1 MLQLAPAREFLM
13 KKIWMLALAGVL
25 AGAVAPL
32 TAQKVKT
39 EYDKKTDFSHYK
51 TYSWGSNYIMTH
63 QRPDDQA
70 RINTAIVDSVN
81 RNLQA
86 KGYVLSQESPDFT
99 IIYEAGAISQ
109 GASSGQPD
117 MLTPGGTNWA
127 SDSLGGTPMDVWASN
142 LAKLRITATD
152 AASHSRIWRSFAS
165 QKVAMGDEKKFM
177 NDLKSRVDEFINKTM
192 KDFPARK

>member
-1 MLQLAPAREFLM
+1 M
-13 KKIWMLALAGVL
+13 KKSCVLVVAGVL
-25 AGAVAPL
+25 LGAVAPL
-32 TAQKVKT
+32 AAQKVKT
-39 EYDKKTDFSHYK
+39 EFDKKTDFSHYK
-51 TYSWGSNYIMTH
+51 KYAWGSNYIMTH

-109 GASSGQPD
+109 GESSGQPD
-117 MLTPGGTNWA
+117 MLTPGGANWA

-152 AASHSRIWRSFAS
+152 AANHSRIWRSFAS
-165 QKVAMGDEKKFM
+165 QKMPMGDEKKFM
-177 NDLKSRVDEFINKTM
+177 KDLKNSVDDFITKAM
-192 KDFPARK
+192 KDFPVRK

>member
-1 MLQLAPAREFLM
+1 MLQTAPARELLM
-13 KKIWMLALAGVL
+13 KKTCLLALAGVL
-25 AGAVAPL
+25 AGVVAPL
-32 TAQKVKT
+32 AAQKVKT
-39 EYDKKTDFSHYK
+39 EYDKKVDFSHYK
-51 TYSWGSNYIMTH
+51 KYGWGSNYIMTH

-86 KGYVLSQESPDFT
+86 KGYVLSQEGPDFT
-99 IIYEAGAISQ
+99 IIYEAGAITQ

-117 MLTPGGTNWA
+117 MLTPGGANWA

-142 LAKLRITATD
+142 LAKVRITATD
-152 AASHSRIWRSFAS
+152 TASKSRIWRSFAS
-165 QKVAMGDEKKFM
+165 QKLAMGDEKKFM
-177 NDLKSRVDEFINKTM
+177 NDLKNRVDEFINRAM